1 MKRYHFF
8 LLSVVMSST
17 WMMIAQDTS
26 KKVLT
31 NHRVVVTI
39 PALHGDRVVDYMMY
53 LQKFFT
59 ILAFDEDVFDGQ
71 SIVAEQA
78 MSVAHELWS
87 ICRYYGQY
95 GAANLDLVKE
105 KIETIVSQLPQK
117 AALFKDPGFV
127 ARRQEIN
134 QVFHE
139 LIALLRFRMEGNR

>member
-1 MKRYHFF
+1 MKRYYF
-8 LLSVVMSST
+8 LLLAVVMSGVL
-17 WMMIAQDTS
+17 MIAQNKPEKT
-26 KKVLT
+26 LA

-59 ILAFDEDVFDGQ
+59 ILAFDKDAFDGQ

-105 KIETIVSQLPQK
+105 KIETRVSQLPQK

-127 ARRQEIN
+127 AARQ
-134 QVFHE
+134 
-139 LIALLRFRMEGNR
+139 

>member
-1 MKRYHFF
+1 MKRYYFF
-8 LLSVVMSST
+8 LLAVVMSGVL
-17 WMMIAQDTS
+17 MIAQNKPEKT
-26 KKVLT
+26 LA

-59 ILAFDEDVFDGQ
+59 ILAFDKDAFDGQ
-71 SIVAEQA
+71 SIAAEQA
-78 MSVAHELWS
+78 MSVAHELWN
-87 ICRYYGQY
+87 ICRYYGQ
-95 GAANLDLVKE
+95 GSSANLGLVKE
-105 KIETIVSQLPQK
+105 NIETIVVQLPQK